1 MENLNKVYENIIS
14 ESWINQ
20 DSVDFFRVIYDELR
34 DDESAAKALLKSEI
48 YDIFVHSDSS
58 VEFIQG
64 LQRGGFLTNTD
75 REIERQIHTNN
86 G

>member
-34 DDESAAKALLKSEI
+34 DDEPGAKALLKPEI
-48 YDIFVHSDSS
+48 YDILVYADSS
-58 VEFIQG
+58 DEFIEG
-64 LQRGGFLTNTD
+64 LQRRGFLTKTD
-75 REIERQIHTNN
+75 REIERQIHTK